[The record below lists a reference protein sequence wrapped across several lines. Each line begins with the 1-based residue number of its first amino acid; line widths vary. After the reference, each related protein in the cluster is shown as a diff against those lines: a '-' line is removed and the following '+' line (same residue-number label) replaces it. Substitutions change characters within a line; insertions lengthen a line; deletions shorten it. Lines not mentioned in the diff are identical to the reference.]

1 MKKIFYLP
9 IIVLL
14 VFSSC
19 TSLDDTEIPVLKE
32 VYVNENFTKLDEN
45 SNLEVDG
52 WQNIN
57 EVGSEKWF
65 ADDYNDNF
73 YAKFSSYQSGDLENV
88 AWLITPEF
96 TTESNA
102 KFFMRFKSAQN
113 FVSNNDNKLEV
124 LISKD
129 YDGTNFSASTWTA
142 IPAIVA
148 NSSTT
153 GYAFIDSGKIDLS
166 EFAGGKTRVAFKVTG
181 SGTNTNLDGLFQVD
195 DIVIMNN

>member
-19 TSLDDTEIPVLKE
+19 TSLDDTDIPLVKK
-32 VYVNENFTKLDEN
+32 VYVNENFTELDNISE
-45 SNLEVDG
+45 LEAEG

-57 EVGSEKWF
+57 QAGSKKWF
-65 ADDYNDNF
+65 VDDFDDNF
-73 YAKFSSYQSGDLENV
+73 YAKFSSFQSGDLVNT

-96 TTESNA
+96 TTKSNT
-102 KFFMRFKSAQN
+102 KFFMNFKSAQN
-113 FVSNNDNKLEV
+113 FVSNDDNKLEV

-129 YDGTNFSASTWTA
+129 YDGTNFNVATWTT

-148 NSSTT
+148 TSTTT
-153 GYAFIDSGKIDLS
+153 GYEFISSGKIDLS
-166 EFAGGKTRVAFKVTG
+166 QFAGGRTRVAFKVTG
-181 SGTNTNLDGLFQVD
+181 SGTNTALDGLFQVD
-195 DIVIMNN
+195 DIVIIDN